1 MEHCRK
7 QFKCKNQTF
16 LLVTYVL
23 EIHPL
28 RMKFARLFDSAF
40 CFIWNVIKKCLTV
53 YIVHEEGPCREET
66 QLKPPSKKVK
76 ILPPKKA
83 SRSSP
88 RISCSIFRHDND
100 QFSSCLPFD
109 SLAEQAIGN
118 ALVLFLDMQGNICCH
133 GEGTQYCI
141 AKTCH
146 GEGTLLPRLATT
158 NTYRNV
164 YFRQGLRYE

>member
-1 MEHCRK
+1 M
-7 QFKCKNQTF
+7 
-16 LLVTYVL
+16 
-23 EIHPL
+23 
-28 RMKFARLFDSAF
+28 
-40 CFIWNVIKKCLTV
+40 

-109 SLAEQAIGN
+109 SIAEQARQRVGTFPGY
-118 ALVLFLDMQGNICCH
+118 A
-133 GEGTQYCI
+133 GEYLLPWGRNTILYCQDLPWGRNTI

-146 GEGTLLPRLATT
+146 HEYIR
-158 NTYRNV
+158 NVYRNV
-164 YFRQGLRYE
+164 YFRQVTDVSEYLHILSEKYSKFPRYNMKCSGKHDLYCMKYFA

>member
-1 MEHCRK
+1 MY
-7 QFKCKNQTF
+7 KNVPFYYSIITI
-16 LLVTYVL
+16 
-23 EIHPL
+23 E
-28 RMKFARLFDSAF
+28 MKFRITDIVYLYVDILLY
-40 CFIWNVIKKCLTV
+40 CQEKCLTV

-100 QFSSCLPFD
+100 QFSSCLTFD
-109 SLAEQAIGN
+109 SLAEHAIGN